1 MVWGNSL
8 ESQCKWRNQEQL
20 IVEMTLGQKP
30 ESHFWCQGK
39 EPCCGREYV
48 QTSEA
53 GWGEVGGW
61 EGQDTRLCL
70 PGGRETAVTQLE
82 RTEVR
87 FQAH

>member
-1 MVWGNSL
+1 M
-8 ESQCKWRNQEQL
+8 
-20 IVEMTLGQKP
+20 
-30 ESHFWCQGK
+30 
-39 EPCCGREYV
+39 